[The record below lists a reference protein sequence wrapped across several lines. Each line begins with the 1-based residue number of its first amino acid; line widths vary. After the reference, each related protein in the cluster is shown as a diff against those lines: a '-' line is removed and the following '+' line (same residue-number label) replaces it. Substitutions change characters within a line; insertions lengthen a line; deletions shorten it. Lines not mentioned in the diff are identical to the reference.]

1 MESPG
6 VFPFASLSAL
16 LLLLTAVPQS
26 KNWVWAALCPRWRF
40 DWPGSFQLWLCQGH
54 LEHPGAIF
62 TSTRNIE
69 FRLALPPAKEEL
81 VVPLGA

>member
-6 VFPFASLSAL
+6 VFTIASVDSL
-16 LLLLTAVPQS
+16 LLLLITVPQS
-26 KNWVWAALCPRWRF
+26 KIQLSSPLCPQWRF
-40 DWPGSFQLWLCQGH
+40 DWPGSFQLWLRQGH

-62 TSTRNIE
+62 TSSRNTE

-81 VVPLGA
+81 VVGA